1 MGTISG
7 TRVRAWD
14 SRSSSGSGRS
24 APGSKPAC
32 AERGVA
38 ARAALPRSARSATV
52 AWGTLADGGVDLV
65 AAERLDLVAA
75 EGADLVAA
83 EGVEPVVLMRNTP
96 PADGAPHLEGWWRR
110 ASRAVDRDGQ
120 TRPMIFCFSWA
131 NSSSVR
137 TPWSC

>member
-1 MGTISG
+1 MGTSSG

-24 APGSKPAC
+24 ALGSKPAC

-65 AAERLDLVAA
+65 AAE
-75 EGADLVAA
+75 
-83 EGVEPVVLMRNTP
+83 GVELVVLMRNTP
-96 PADGAPHLEGWWRR
+96 PADGAPPPEGWWRR
-110 ASRAVDRDGQ
+110 ASRAVD
-120 TRPMIFCFSWA
+120 
-131 NSSSVR
+131 
-137 TPWSC
+137 